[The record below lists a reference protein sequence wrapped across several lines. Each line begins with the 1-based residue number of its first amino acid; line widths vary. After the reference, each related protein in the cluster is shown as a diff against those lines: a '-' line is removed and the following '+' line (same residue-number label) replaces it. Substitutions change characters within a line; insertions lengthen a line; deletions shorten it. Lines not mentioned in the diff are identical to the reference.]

1 MIIGSIK
8 VNNGAVVTHRDSF
21 ILSNVSVV
29 SVRKPYLAGTVVLCA
44 CAVGF
49 ISTFADLLYP
59 NELMAVG
66 VSAAVLLSIG
76 FKVAQ
81 LTLLSRDLK
90 GSELSSAVWGT
101 SGDLQRARADIV
113 AERQLL
119 LANEDIL
126 RIRSTRHVG
135 R

>member
-8 VNNGAVVTHRDSF
+8 VNNGAVLTHRDSF

-29 SVRKPYLAGTVVLCA
+29 SVRKPYLAGTVLLCA
-44 CAVGF
+44 GAIGF

-66 VSAAVLLSIG
+66 AAVLMLLTIG
-76 FKVAQ
+76 FQVAQ

-119 LANEDIL
+119 LANEEIL
-126 RIRSTRHVG
+126 HNRSVRHV
-135 R
+135 RR